1 MKERLRD
8 KRRVQ
13 EKERDAVMRE
23 ASSEGLQKPLP
34 KPADFKVMQ
43 IYTPLYPVFRAKKY
57 DPL

>member
-1 MKERLRD
+1 VR
-8 KRRVQ
+8 